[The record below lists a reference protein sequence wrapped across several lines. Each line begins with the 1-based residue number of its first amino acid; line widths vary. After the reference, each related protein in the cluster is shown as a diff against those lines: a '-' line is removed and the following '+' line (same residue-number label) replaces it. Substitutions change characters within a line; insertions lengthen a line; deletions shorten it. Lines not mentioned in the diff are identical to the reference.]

1 VQQAAKRTVP
11 PGHEVELGDSPHGN
25 MVRLENVLEGLERK
39 VENYE
44 NKLAEYNKN
53 MEDAKAEFVK
63 PFKFADEL
71 QEKLKRQFELN
82 ALLDLDKKE
91 EIIEDDTME
100 KNSEN
105 DKEQEVEDEECEAL
119 AV

>member
-1 VQQAAKRTVP
+1 
-11 PGHEVELGDSPHGN
+11 
-25 MVRLENVLEGLERK
+25 MK

-91 EIIEDDTME
+91 EVIGDDAME
-100 KNSEN
+100 KNTEES
-105 DKEQEVEDEECEAL
+105 KEQEVDEEECEEL